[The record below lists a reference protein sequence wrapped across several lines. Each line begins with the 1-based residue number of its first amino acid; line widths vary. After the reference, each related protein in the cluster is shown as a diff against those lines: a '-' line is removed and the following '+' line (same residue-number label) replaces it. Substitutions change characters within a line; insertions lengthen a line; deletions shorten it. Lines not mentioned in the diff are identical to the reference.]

1 MSSREP
7 LQRQGQEAEAMQR
20 CSAFRI
26 TEGGCTEYFRVDGLG
41 ALLKAAQYVQRY
53 QQEKG
58 PFAEKLR
65 GREQISA
72 DTFERMALDR
82 FSSPN
87 RGTEVFDINCD
98 KQEFSAVRFLF
109 GWVSYRMGDVSDV
122 LQQSS
127 CGDTYDWEER
137 QTQVADLLVGRE
149 ISSAGHLSAEDMSLA
164 EEIREMDGHLLN
176 FYLETNSNVEAALGT
191 HVCIAGDDNA
201 LNIYA
206 NYDMASGQVCDMLEA
221 VLLRADGGEEFLE
234 YRLNAVEKAAL
245 LWKMKDYCQ
254 QQTGLSL
261 QEYSAQRM
269 AEEMAASAG
278 ELAGPWAGNGDV
290 NRQREGRE
298 ALPAR
303 STLFAPVRRFVGAFP
318 PGGIP
323 APPGHRNR
331 PVAACVPRVRREL
344 GDRRAAGTRG
354 RRGKEKGAG

>member
-1 MSSREP
+1 MSSREA
-7 LQRQGQEAEAMQR
+7 LQRQEQEAEAMQR

-26 TEGGCTEYFRVDGLG
+26 TEGGCTEHFRVDGLG

-53 QQEKG
+53 KQEKG

-109 GWVSYRMGDVSDV
+109 GWVSYRMSDVSDV

-164 EEIREMDGHLLN
+164 EEICEMDGHLLN
-176 FYLETNSNVEAALGT
+176 FYLETNSNVDAALGT
-191 HVCIAGDDNA
+191 HVCTADNDDW
-201 LNIYA
+201 LNVYA
-206 NYDMASGQVCDMLEA
+206 NYDIANGQVCNELEISLHHDDGSEEELSYSLSPTEKEL
-221 VLLRADGGEEFLE
+221 LLR
-234 YRLNAVEKAAL
+234 
-245 LWKMKDYCQ
+245 KMDAYCQ

-261 QEYSAQRM
+261 KDYGAQLM
-269 AEEMAASAG
+269 AEEMAPP
-278 ELAGPWAGNGDV
+278 AGPV
-290 NRQREGRE
+290 M
-298 ALPAR
+298 
-303 STLFAPVRRFVGAFP
+303 
-318 PGGIP
+318 
-323 APPGHRNR
+323 
-331 PVAACVPRVRREL
+331 
-344 GDRRAAGTRG
+344 
-354 RRGKEKGAG
+354 